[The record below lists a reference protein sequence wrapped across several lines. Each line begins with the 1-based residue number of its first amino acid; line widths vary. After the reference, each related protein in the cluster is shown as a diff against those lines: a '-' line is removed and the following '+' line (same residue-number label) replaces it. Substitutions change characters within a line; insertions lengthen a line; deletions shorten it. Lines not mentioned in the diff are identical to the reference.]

1 MGVLTFVGII
11 PILIN
16 LGLLVFAIYVAINI
30 LKLMKQKNDYLK
42 EIRDV
47 IRKNNKVDQHLY
59 YFPLPILELE
69 D

>member
-1 MGVLTFVGII
+1 MGALTFVAII

-30 LKLMKQKNDYLK
+30 LNLMKQKNDYLK

-47 IRKNNKVDQHLY
+47 IRKNNKVD
-59 YFPLPILELE
+59 
-69 D
+69 